1 MLNNVQPCILCQQSP
16 LRWPRTS
23 SALPAEVAHP
33 GGREPRKQALFS
45 EAVATLF
52 RLETFS
58 SEAGKAIFFVT
69 LYILRTQYT
78 RITFGKAECAHMK
91 GSSLQFCLL
100 NQSCFKLPPRILLP
114 SSGLYSNV
122 QEAKRPSDEKTF
134 PSYLSQRSVSPE
146 GLRPSNRNV
155 LPEKKPRSCSH
166 QLRMSG
172 GLQPLR
178 CSEASPERKQSRSG
192 KHICGRPTAPPT
204 ILFPPTAPDINYRAC
219 FLSH

>member
-1 MLNNVQPCILCQQSP
+1 MPAKPPSLAKNQLCSSCRGGP
-16 LRWPRTS
+16 PWREGAKKASLVLRGCRDFVPTRDFFIGS
-23 SALPAEVAHP
+23 
-33 GGREPRKQALFS
+33 RKS
-45 EAVATLF
+45 N
-52 RLETFS
+52 
-58 SEAGKAIFFVT
+58 FFVT

-114 SSGLYSNV
+114 SSGLYSKV
-122 QEAKRPSDEKTF
+122 QEDKKPSDEKTF
-134 PSYLSQRSVSPE
+134 PLYLSQRSVSPE
-146 GLRPSNRNV
+146 DLRPSNRNV

-172 GLQPLR
+172 GLQPPR

-192 KHICGRPTAPPT
+192 KHIWGCPTAPPT
-204 ILFPPTAPDINYRAC
+204 ILFPPTTPDINYRAC

>member
-33 GGREPRKQALFS
+33 GGREPRTQALFS

-52 RLETFS
+52 RLE
-58 SEAGKAIFFVT
+58 IFFNGSRKSNFFMT

-78 RITFGKAECAHMK
+78 RMTFGKAECAHTK

-114 SSGLYSNV
+114 SSGLYSKV
-122 QEAKRPSDEKTF
+122 QEAKTPSDEKTF
-134 PSYLSQRSVSPE
+134 PLYLSQRSVSPE
-146 GLRPSNRNV
+146 DLRPSNRNV
-155 LPEKKPRSCSH
+155 LPEKKPQSCGH

-172 GLQPLR
+172 GLQPPR

-192 KHICGRPTAPPT
+192 KHIWGRPIAPPT
-204 ILFPPTAPDINYRAC
+204 ILFPPTALDINYLAC